1 MESRELSGQLAP
13 EAGALTG
20 LGQGLGVGACL
31 RSQGADSRSGLGPD
45 QRKKGHPG
53 IEGARGAQGLSVK
66 RPYQPMLLLR

>member
-45 QRKKGHPG
+45 LKGKGDGDPG
-53 IEGARGAQGLSVK
+53 VEGARGEGEQGLSVK
-66 RPYQPMLLLR
+66 SCY